1 MSAVGARLR
10 PALQSLVAGASTSPT
25 VRSAAKSLL
34 ISLPA
39 LPNGHMRI
47 SVLGPLSI
55 SRDGALVNEGELRR
69 QRVREL
75 LCFLV
80 VRRRARR
87 EEITDVLWPDLD
99 DRGHNLRVTLNYL
112 QHVLQPDRATS
123 DPPYFLRSNGP
134 WLSLEGLD
142 HLDVDAWTLDGLL
155 DDAQQAE
162 RSGTP
167 AAALE
172 LYREALPLWR
182 GEPFGDVP
190 YSDWADS
197 ERVRLRSKYTAAAVR
212 AGELLLAAG
221 MPSEARTAAHHAI
234 DADRTAESSYQLLAR
249 SHLAENDLVGARHA
263 VDNCRTALAELDLRP
278 GIATIALLG

>member
-1 MSAVGARLR
+1 MDWPEPGVVRANLPLSSVAELIAAAAAAKNPAPDALMSAVGARLR
-10 PALQSLVAGASTSPT
+10 PALQALIAGVSTSPT
-25 VRSAAKSLL
+25 VRSAAASLL

-39 LPNGHMRI
+39 LPNGRLRI

-55 SRDGALVNEGELRR
+55 SLNGALVNQGELRR
-69 QRVREL
+69 RRVREL

-80 VRRRARR
+80 VRHRARR
-87 EEITDVLWPDLD
+87 EEITDEFWPDLD
-99 DRGHNLRVTLNYL
+99 DRGHNLRVTLRYL

-155 DDAQQAE
+155 DGAQHAE

-172 LYREALPLWR
+172 LYARPCHCGAASPLVTCPTRTGLTPNEPACAASTPRPPYRARGLP
-182 GEPFGDVP
+182 
-190 YSDWADS
+190 
-197 ERVRLRSKYTAAAVR
+197 
-212 AGELLLAAG
+212 LAAG
-221 MPSEARTAAHHAI
+221 MPREARAAAHHAI
-234 DADRTAESSYQLLAR
+234 DASRD
-249 SHLAENDLVGARHA
+249 
-263 VDNCRTALAELDLRP
+263 
-278 GIATIALLG
+278 

>member
-1 MSAVGARLR
+1 
-10 PALQSLVAGASTSPT
+10 
-25 VRSAAKSLL
+25 
-34 ISLPA
+34 
-39 LPNGHMRI
+39 MRI

-55 SRDGALVNEGELRR
+55 SRDGALVNQGELRR

-87 EEITDVLWPDLD
+87 EDIAEELWPDLD

-112 QHVLQPDRATS
+112 QRVLQPDRATS

-134 WLSLEGLD
+134 WLSLEGLS
-142 HLDVDAWTLDGLL
+142 HLDVDTWTLDVLL
-155 DDAQQAE
+155 DDAQRAE

-172 LYREALPLWR
+172 FYRAALPLWS

-190 YSDWADS
+190 YADWADS
-197 ERVRLRSKYTAAAVR
+197 EGARLRARYTAAAVR

-221 MPSEARTAAHHAI
+221 MPAEARAAAQHAI
-234 DADRTAESSYQLLAR
+234 EADRTAESAYQLLAR

-263 VDNCRTALAELDLRP
+263 VDDCRTALAELDLRP